1 MSSIEVD
8 LRAALLASP
17 TLVALVSGRV
27 CIDEVPEDA
36 PRPYIVFAKQSGN
49 VDRGLDGKVHH
60 ETARIDIQ
68 CVGESRSQ
76 GIQLADLVRE
86 ALEAV
91 DQPPDDF
98 AAGYDPEN
106 DIEAEV
112 VSVDWWR

>member
-1 MSSIEVD
+1 MSSIEADV
-8 LRAALLASP
+8 RAALLAWP
-17 TLVALVSGRV
+17 ALAALVGDNV

-49 VDRGLDGKVHH
+49 VERGLDGVVHH

-68 CVGESRSQ
+68 CVGQSRAE
-76 GIQLADLVRE
+76 GIALAGLVRE
-86 ALEAV
+86 ALEDV

-98 AAGYDPEN
+98 AAGYDPDN

>member
-1 MSSIEVD
+1 MSSIEADV
-8 LRAALLASP
+8 RAALLALP
-17 TLVALVSGRV
+17 ALAALVSTRV

-49 VDRGLDGKVHH
+49 VDRGLDGVVHH

-68 CVGESRSQ
+68 CIGESRAQ
-76 GIQLADLVRE
+76 GIELAGLVRE

-91 DQPPDDF
+91 DQPADDF
-98 AAGYDPEN
+98 SAGYDPDN